1 MAVDELPRYEAADVA
16 KVDVLLNGEPVEA
29 LAFAARSAD
38 ARDRGRRAVEKL
50 RRHVPRQ
57 LFECIIQARV
67 NGAVVARARIAPLR
81 KDVLITGGSK
91 AVLGK
96 DRKKKLLEK
105 QKRGKARQKTIGKV
119 ALGQDALWAVVGS

>member
-1 MAVDELPRYEAADVA
+1 M
-16 KVDVLLNGEPVEA
+16 LLNGEPVEA

-81 KDVLITGGSK
+81 KDVLTTGGSK
-91 AVLGK
+91 AGLGK

>member
-1 MAVDELPRYEAADVA
+1 MLRCPQVT

-29 LAFAARSAD
+29 LAFATRSAD

-81 KDVLITGGSK
+81 KDVLTTGGSK